1 MLESLNDNKTLLPQR
16 VSDQI
21 VKLITQRQLKAGDK
35 LPNEFEMAQQLSV
48 GRGTIREAVKILVS
62 RNILEIRRG
71 RGTFVCRHPGM
82 VEDPLGLAFEAD
94 KKSLALDLCEVRL
107 MIEPEIAALAARRG
121 TPEEIRKLQELE
133 NQVED
138 LCRRQQQHMD
148 KDIEFHEQIA
158 RMSKNSVMPRLVPV
172 IQTGVAVFVE
182 VTDLSLSME
191 TVRTHQMVVDAIRDH
206 DEERARKAMI
216 EHLTLNKEEIEK
228 KYGKKEII

>member
-121 TPEEIRKLQELE
+121 TPEEIRKL
-133 NQVED
+133 ED

-191 TVRTHQMVVDAIRDH
+191 TVRTHQMVVDAIREH

-228 KYGKKEII
+228 KCEKKEII